1 LGYIVRPKKFTFERG
16 NKNEHGEDW
25 VIKFGP
31 STEKI
36 TFKDI
41 AKQIIFMMDNED
53 RIYPKEKDFEGRD
66 KFKRYIQ
73 EVLDTGKI
81 PSDKKHQLV

>member
-1 LGYIVRPKKFTFERG
+1 
-16 NKNEHGEDW
+16 
-25 VIKFGP
+25 
-31 STEKI
+31 
-36 TFKDI
+36 
-41 AKQIIFMMDNED
+41 MMDNED